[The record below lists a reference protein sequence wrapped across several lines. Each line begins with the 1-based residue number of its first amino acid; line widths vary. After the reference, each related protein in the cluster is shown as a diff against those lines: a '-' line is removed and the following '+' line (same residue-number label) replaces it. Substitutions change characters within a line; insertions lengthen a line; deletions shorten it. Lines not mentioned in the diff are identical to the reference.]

1 MVKQYYICVKQFVM
15 TAIVIK
21 PKNKEE
27 ETFLKELLKKM
38 NIDTLIVEEPTPN
51 YKTIQAIED
60 VEKKKGTRVK
70 DSGELFSKLGI

>member
-1 MVKQYYICVKQFVM
+1 M

-21 PKNKEE
+21 PKNKKE

-38 NIDTLIVEEPTPN
+38 KVETHIVEEPVPN
-51 YKTIQAIED
+51 YETIRAMED